1 MAIEM
6 VKVQKDGVQ
15 KEIQKKDLP
24 KYLSMGWT
32 EVVDFYSNIM
42 RVKKV
47 V

>member
-6 VKVQKDGVQ
+6 VKVRKDNVEKQ
-15 KEIQKKDLP
+15 IQKKDLP
-24 KYLSMGWT
+24 KYLAMGWV